1 MPPSDLSPPQI
12 DWINKAAGA
21 VPGMDAAL
29 AIETRKQEL
38 LDAAREKIDQSV
50 GDIKVGENFQI
61 DTLSGFLGR
70 KITMASIGEDPN
82 EEFDTGHDLKDV
94 TGMKDPEM
102 GKVFAQLMHAQSI
115 VATEVEK
122 LRRAQDTATRKP
134 LFSDKEISE
143 AVWAPLMRR
152 KLIPEN
158 AIPDRYSEVA
168 RTFSGASGEYETRLS
183 AYTDGLSKYD
193 EAMQRLGIAKDVID
207 GLAGAAS
214 AVTGDLGALGV
225 TKNPYEVAMI
235 IKGVQTTLSGVT
247 TVSKAILKE
256 DGKLNKKNVESI
268 AKDVVKSAQ
277 TLINASYSGGTS
289 DEVNFGKAIAYGIGI
304 AMSGPAVYVK
314 IKDKKYVDILD
325 DVADT
330 IQGAC
335 TCFTYD
341 VKSTGGTDTGPGG
354 SGVMQYNEFGTAVAG
369 AIKTFKTALVA
380 LFKDGDPEPAD
391 LLKIL
396 QQALQSGV
404 DAGSTYKFDHNKSDI
419 ESQAKTRD
427 SEYDK
432 DNTSTET
439 PNTEIA
445 KGVIEL
451 EWQALRDTGATSSGF
466 SAPEKLMKEVL
477 AKGPAALNKLK
488 KDDPALKAMQ
498 KFAETIAK
506 QQKALQDAELQ
517 TFDAEMAEDEREFRD
532 LLNRSETGD
541 QEGDVEKIEDLVLQ
555 LKKDQMVIDLSL
567 QLISLPAQAVAAFL
581 PQAGIAV
588 SAIELVKN
596 IRKVAQ
602 HWEAYSEWRA
612 NYHDAQ
618 SAMSVQVEAMASRM
632 NISRGKRNDEIASAL
647 ENAAKIVAGAV
658 SCAGPFAP
666 AGHVVAATV
675 SGVSTLRVLI
685 TKYVREA
692 ELKKAW
698 KDYVSARENPDDRKT
713 VRAAIRKNPTLAKYV
728 IAWGAEVENDP
739 VARSA
744 MQKCGLTEEVLS
756 NKNSNVQKVVTFLET
771 LYPDDPVLLQPVQR
785 PEEWYPGPVEFTS
798 ASFAAFSGAAES
810 KADPPLRRGSGR
822 GLITAMTLWEKQDGE
837 YKTALRDWQ
846 GKTRRAGESPPPP
859 NAAEDAQKALHALQ
873 VAVDVAER
881 GTRTLVASL
890 RTFKP
895 ATQDG
900 EDHESFAA
908 YVRMLVPTARAYA
921 AKYRREAEALAEQD
935 GALARDMEAGL
946 AA

>member
-12 DWINKAAGA
+12 QWINNAAGA
-21 VPGMDAAL
+21 VPGMDTAL
-29 AIETRKQEL
+29 AMETRKQEL

-50 GDIKVGENFQI
+50 GDIRVGENFQI

-82 EEFDTGHDLKDV
+82 EEFDTGHDLKDA
-94 TGMKDPEM
+94 TGMKDEEK
-102 GKVFAQLMHAQSI
+102 GKVFAQLMNAQSI
-115 VATEVEK
+115 IATEVEK

-143 AVWAPLMRR
+143 AIWAPLMRR

-168 RTFSGASGEYETRLS
+168 RTFAGASGEYETRLS
-183 AYTDGLSKYD
+183 AYTDGLGKYD

-247 TVSKAILKE
+247 TVTKAVLKE
-256 DGKLNKKNVESI
+256 DGKLNKKNVEAI

-277 TLINASYSGGTS
+277 TLINAAYSGGTS
-289 DEVNFGKAIAYGIGI
+289 DEVNLGKSIAYGIGI

-314 IKDKKYVDILD
+314 IKSKKYVDILD

-330 IQGAC
+330 IQGCC

-354 SGVMQYNEFGTAVAG
+354 SGVLQYNEFGTIVAG

-380 LFKDGDPEPAD
+380 LFKDGEPSPED

-419 ESQAKTRD
+419 ESQAKTKD
-427 SEYDK
+427 TEYDK
-432 DNTSTET
+432 ENNSTDT
-439 PNTEIA
+439 PNTEMA

-477 AKGPAALNKLK
+477 AKGPEALKALK

-498 KFAETIAK
+498 KFAETVAK
-506 QQKALQDAELQ
+506 QQKALQDAELE

-541 QEGDVEKIEDLVLQ
+541 EEGDVEKIEELVLQ
-555 LKKDQMVIDLSL
+555 LKKDQMVIDLAL

-602 HWEAYSEWRA
+602 HWEAYSEWRE

-618 SAMSVQVEAMASRM
+618 SAMSVQVEAMANRM

-666 AGHVVAATV
+666 AGHIVASTV
-675 SGVSTLRVLI
+675 SGISTLRVLI

-728 IAWGAEVENDP
+728 IAWGAEVEQDP

-785 PEEWYPGPVEFTS
+785 PEAWYPGPVEFTS
-798 ASFAAFSGAAES
+798 ASFAAFAGAAES
-810 KADPPLRRGSGR
+810 KAEPPLRGGSCR
-822 GLITAMTLWEKQDGE
+822 SLITAMTLWEKQDGE

-846 GKTRRAGESPPPP
+846 GKTKRAGETPPPP
-859 NAAEDAQKALHALQ
+859 NAAQDAQKALHALQ
-873 VAVDVAER
+873 VAVDVADR

-890 RTFKP
+890 RTLKP
-895 ATQDG
+895 VTQDG
-900 EDHESFAA
+900 EAHESFAA
-908 YVRMLVPTARAYA
+908 YVRMLVPTARAFA

-935 GALARDMEAGL
+935 GALTRDIETGL